1 MAYPYGQ
8 QPGYGAP
15 PGYPQPGVP
24 GTAYPAGYA
33 GAPAPGGYGAPPA
46 GYAGVPGQWGG
57 APGAVDPQVAQ
68 WFQTVDTDRSGRIT
82 ARELQQALVNANW
95 SQFNQETCR
104 LMIGMFD
111 RDMSGTIDINEF
123 QSLWH
128 YIQQWRSTFERY
140 DSNRSG
146 SIEGSELQAA
156 YQQMGFNVSPR
167 FVQTV
172 LYKFDHFGRRSLTLD
187 NFIQSCVML
196 KSLTDAFRQ
205 RDAANVGTVNMA
217 YEDFLTMAVLYK
229 P

>member
-1 MAYPYGQ
+1 MSYPG

-15 PGYPQPGVP
+15 HYGQQG
-24 GTAYPAGYA
+24 AY
-33 GAPAPGGYGAPPA
+33 GAPNPGGYGAPA
-46 GYAGVPGQWGG
+46 GYAGGYGG
-57 APGAVDPQVAQ
+57 APPPGGYGPPAGQFGAPQGIDPQIIQ
-68 WFQTVDTDRSGRIT
+68 WFQAVDQDRSGRIT
-82 ARELQQALVNANW
+82 ANELQRALVNANW
-95 SQFNQETCR
+95 SQFNPETCR

-146 SIEGSELQAA
+146 SIEAAELHTV
-156 YQQMGFNVSPR
+156 YQQMGYNISPQ

-172 LYKFDHFGRRSLTLD
+172 LYKFDHYGRRSLTLD
-187 NFIQSCVML
+187 LFIQSCVLL

-205 RDAANVGTVNMA
+205 RDTNMSGTINLS
-217 YEDFLTMAVLYK
+217 YEDFMTMAVLYK